1 MLYRSIIVLSLLLVS
16 KIGGAASPDVS
27 SLPRAQT
34 HEVPESGMPLGGV
47 WVHTLPEPMQAFHAR
62 AVHSELSESHA
73 SDKRCVLG
81 GDGSIPTNIALFSVR
96 AYIKRD
102 TDSPVEA
109 IELLSDFSE
118 VIYRSGGHIH
128 LDPKSPELF
137 GLVEE
142 RDRLKEERKRLT
154 ASIAAQTTNL
164 SKLSGLIEKDPRALM
179 EKLRRAP
186 EEIGTLL
193 DDLERIKEKT
203 RAVAC
208 KEKEFEEGCD
218 VFEARRAVYLDYKKQ
233 IYDPEQ
239 VIARLVDVYMMH
251 ATADDDT
258 IVFGDIHLPKGNL
271 VRIGVHLHSRL
282 DLCPYCVMF
291 LHHKTKG
298 WNTHIK
304 ALTGR
309 DIVSTFVSSRQEY
322 ISSSPFLL
330 AQPFY
335 RGSSM
340 RSIGLSAELY
350 RSDLDDARLS
360 ELSSQGIVIQIVFR
374 AHELY

>member
-1 MLYRSIIVLSLLLVS
+1 MLYRSIIVLFLLLVS
-16 KIGGAASPDVS
+16 KIGGAASSDVS

-34 HEVPESGMPLGGV
+34 HEMPESGMPLGGV

-96 AYIKRD
+96 AYIRRAI
-102 TDSPVEA
+102 DSPVEA
-109 IELLSDFSE
+109 VELLSDFSE

-154 ASIAAQTTNL
+154 ASIAAQTINL
-164 SKLSGLIEKDPRALM
+164 SKLGGLIERSPADLM
-179 EKLRRAP
+179 GELTTAP
-186 EEIGTLL
+186 AKVGPLLESLEEVKSRMTDIA
-193 DDLERIKEKT
+193 RI
-203 RAVAC
+203 
-208 KEKEFEEGCD
+208 EKEFEVGCR
-218 VFEARRAVYLDYKKQ
+218 VFEDKREVYGDYKKQ

-258 IVFGDIHLPKGNL
+258 IL
-271 VRIGVHLHSRL
+271 
-282 DLCPYCVMF
+282 YTF
-291 LHHKTKG
+291 LKEI
-298 WNTHIK
+298 WC
-304 ALTGR
+304 
-309 DIVSTFVSSRQEY
+309 E
-322 ISSSPFLL
+322 
-330 AQPFY
+330 
-335 RGSSM
+335 
-340 RSIGLSAELY
+340 
-350 RSDLDDARLS
+350 
-360 ELSSQGIVIQIVFR
+360 
-374 AHELY
+374 